1 LEGFFLVTIQE
12 SGLKEKGLLAINRA
26 KQTGRPILV
35 SDVHKIAPI
44 DPLLFYHIGREQYFG
59 QRFFWKDP
67 TEDVFL
73 IGIGIIQKI
82 QSDQAADRF
91 FHVEGRWKEFLK
103 ESIIENPYEEN
114 AVGPVMFGGFSFDP
128 FKEKTIL
135 WSNYSE
141 SQFHVPKY
149 MLSIVK
155 GQAFITTNIIFTQHD
170 DPSFIEKAINE
181 RTQLFHSLKNDY
193 TFKSTTLLETKE
205 ISPNSWKDSVDEVVK
220 DLKEGLMK
228 KVVLARELRLLFDDH
243 VEAESVLTN
252 LLAEQRESFIF
263 AFESQNDCFIG
274 ASPERL
280 VKKQGD
286 AVFST
291 CLAGSIPRGKTSDE
305 DRVLG
310 ETLLNDQKN
319 LIEHQFVVEMIKGAL
334 EESCEEITLPSQ
346 PQLMKM
352 RDIQHLYTPVI
363 GKSKKDS
370 SLLHFVDRL
379 HPTPALGGLPK
390 AAAVDKIRQVEELD
404 RGLYAGPLG
413 WVDYKS
419 NGEFAVSIR
428 SGLIQGKETSL
439 FAGCGIVAD
448 SDSESEYLETS
459 LKFRPMLTALGGK

>member
-1 LEGFFLVTIQE
+1 LVTIQE
-12 SGLKEKGLLAINRA
+12 SELKEKGFLAINRA
-26 KQTGRPILV
+26 KQTGKPILL
-35 SDVHKIAPI
+35 SNVHKIDPI
-44 DPLLFYHIGREQYFG
+44 DPLLFYHIGREHYSG

-67 TEDVFL
+67 TEEVFL
-73 IGIGIIQKI
+73 IGIGILQQI

-91 FHVEGRWKEFLK
+91 FHVESMWKEFLN

-114 AVGPVMFGGFSFDP
+114 AIGPVMFGGFSFDP
-128 FKEKTIL
+128 YKEKTSL
-135 WSNYSE
+135 WSSYSE

-149 MLSIVK
+149 MLSIIK

-170 DPSFIEKAINE
+170 DLSYIQKAIDE
-181 RTQLFHSLKNDY
+181 RTQLFHSLKKDF
-193 TFKSTTLLETKE
+193 TFKSAYLLETKE
-205 ISPNSWKDSVDEVVK
+205 ISPNGWKESVYEVVK

-228 KVVLARELRLLFDDH
+228 KVVLARELRLFFEDY
-243 VEAESVLTN
+243 VEAENVLSH
-252 LLAEQRESFIF
+252 LLVEQRESFIF
-263 AFESQNDCFIG
+263 AFESNNDCFIG

-305 DRVLG
+305 DQVLG

-319 LIEHQFVVEMIKGAL
+319 LIEHQFVVEMIKEAL
-334 EESCEEITLPSQ
+334 EDSCEEITLPSK

-363 GKSKKDS
+363 GKSKKDT
-370 SLLHFVDRL
+370 SLLLFVDRL

-390 AAAVDKIRQVEELD
+390 AAAVEKIRQVEELD
-404 RGLYAGPLG
+404 RGFYGGPLG